1 MNMLLMGDEKWMVLD
16 KAHEEAHSLYLADPN
31 GTPDANAAVP
41 IAEPTWNPND
51 TARRIR
57 LEHYKRCILAGLR
70 NRVPKPKRLN
80 VQGIQQ
86 KPDEVISEFLE
97 RIYQAYQWYTEAG
110 LEAPENLHLVN
121 MAFFEQSV
129 SDLLRKLQKL
139 DGSLGMNPSKLVDIA
154 FKVYNNQEWR
164 TKQEDG
170 KRSATLLTV
179 MSLET
184 RREQNAVGCH
194 NRRPLRKNQRAC
206 CKEEGHW
213 KNE

>member
-1 MNMLLMGDEKWMVLD
+1 
-16 KAHEEAHSLYLADPN
+16 
-31 GTPDANAAVP
+31 
-41 IAEPTWNPND
+41 
-51 TARRIR
+51 
-57 LEHYKRCILAGLR
+57 
-70 NRVPKPKRLN
+70 
-80 VQGIQQ
+80 
-86 KPDEVISEFLE
+86 
-97 RIYQAYQWYTEAG
+97 
-110 LEAPENLHLVN
+110 

-194 NRRPLRKNQRAC
+194 NRRPLRKNQCAC